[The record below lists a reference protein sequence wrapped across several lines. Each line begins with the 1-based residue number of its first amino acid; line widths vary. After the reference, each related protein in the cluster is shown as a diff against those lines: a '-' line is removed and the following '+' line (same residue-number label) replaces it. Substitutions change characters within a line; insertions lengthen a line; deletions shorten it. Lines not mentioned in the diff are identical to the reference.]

1 MSTGKV
7 LLGAI
12 AGLATGAVLGIL
24 FAPDKGSVTRKKIM
38 DQGNDYADN
47 LKSKYKEFANSVT
60 ENLQN
65 VKQEAQEFADK
76 GRTKFNEMKKDASNT
91 ATNL

>member
-47 LKSKYKEFANSVT
+47 LKSKYKELANSVT
-60 ENLQN
+60 ENFQN

-76 GRTKFNEMKKDASNT
+76 GRAKFDEMKKDANST